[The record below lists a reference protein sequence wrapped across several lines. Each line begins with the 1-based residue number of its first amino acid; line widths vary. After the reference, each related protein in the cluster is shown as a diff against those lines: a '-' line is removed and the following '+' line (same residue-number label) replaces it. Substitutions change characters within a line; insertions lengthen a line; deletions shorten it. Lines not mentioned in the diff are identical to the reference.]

1 MFSEPRIS
9 LALEAVMNTIEAP
22 PVPLA
27 SIRERA
33 EGVVPAPVRRAAP
46 LALPAAAAVVVML
59 LAIAV
64 PLAGSGFV
72 QSVEAQIEALLR
84 WKPPPP
90 APPAVWSAMRQVPVT
105 LAQARAR
112 VSFTLVPPAG
122 IPRDVLSRL
131 IYAAP
136 PGVYSKK
143 THRWSVGAP
152 IVTFVYRR
160 AGGRLFSVGAGRF
173 DPAEGPPSKYRF
185 EDMDRSA
192 NGREVILRRDVFTW
206 RNGNQAMTATT
217 GEGIDAAEIAA
228 IRRAMHGV
236 TIPGVW
242 PSVHNGTVKQYRM
255 P

>member
-1 MFSEPRIS
+1 MFSETRIS
-9 LALEAVMNTIEAP
+9 LALEAAMKTIEAP

-27 SIRERA
+27 SIRARA
-33 EGVVPAPVRRAAP
+33 ARVALASGRTPPLVPSVAAAVLVMLLAVAAP
-46 LALPAAAAVVVML
+46 LAS
-59 LAIAV
+59 
-64 PLAGSGFV
+64 SGLV

-105 LAQARAR
+105 LAQARAHA
-112 VSFTLVPPAG
+112 SFTLVPPAG
-122 IPRDVLSRL
+122 VPRDVRSRL

-160 AGGRLFSVGAGRF
+160 AGGRSFSVGAGRF
-173 DPAEGPPSKYRF
+173 NPAEGPPSKYLF
-185 EDMDRSA
+185 EDMDRTA

-206 RNGNQAMTATT
+206 RNGDQVMTAIA

-228 IRRAMHGV
+228 IRSAMHGV

-242 PSVHNGTVKQYRM
+242 PPAQGGTVEQYRM